1 MKIAPTL
8 PHTPAPSGR
17 SLPCTPII
25 GSVASESMD
34 ALAAAIVVALSVL
47 SGLLVRRV
55 RGLLADVSELSER
68 VKELAARMDAAQ
80 QDVAG
85 ALVRTEVA
93 ETVLLDKGL
102 ADEDDLEAA
111 RRRFGE
117 DAPAAPT
124 DELH

>member
-1 MKIAPTL
+1 
-8 PHTPAPSGR
+8 
-17 SLPCTPII
+17 
-25 GSVASESMD
+25 MD